1 MVHQFM
7 KYWPTCRCA
16 ECLKIHFSLGEKASD
31 FRARPILG
39 ELLYIVT
46 VIHSLLFRNLLM
58 EVEPKEA
65 VERSVLVC
73 YGERRRVVKL
83 PATPSVGFELDLL
96 RVSAIRAFSDVL
108 PTF

>member
-1 MVHQFM
+1 
-7 KYWPTCRCA
+7 
-16 ECLKIHFSLGEKASD
+16 
-31 FRARPILG
+31 
-39 ELLYIVT
+39 
-46 VIHSLLFRNLLM
+46 M